1 MTYFRSQVL
10 GIRGK
15 RACENQLMPSI
26 MIYANLPVILSYFRR
41 EEEEYIR
48 MILDQF
54 RLKKYG
60 HSIRRTTECFDMYLI
75 FIAWWI
81 YQ

>member
-1 MTYFRSQVL
+1 
-10 GIRGK
+10 
-15 RACENQLMPSI
+15 
-26 MIYANLPVILSYFRR
+26 MIYANLAVILSYFRR
-41 EEEEYIR
+41 EEEYIR

-60 HSIRRTTECFDMYLI
+60 RSIRRTTERFDVYLI
-75 FIAWWI
+75 FTAWWI

>member
-1 MTYFRSQVL
+1 
-10 GIRGK
+10 
-15 RACENQLMPSI
+15 

-54 RLKKYG
+54 RFEGRLNV
-60 HSIRRTTECFDMYLI
+60 LI
-75 FIAWWI
+75 CT
-81 YQ
+81 

>member
-1 MTYFRSQVL
+1 
-10 GIRGK
+10 
-15 RACENQLMPSI
+15 MPSI
-26 MIYANLPVILSYFRR
+26 LIDAHLAVILSYFRR
-41 EEEEYIR
+41 EEEEHIR

-60 HSIRRTTECFDMYLI
+60 RSIRRTTECFDMYLI
-75 FIAWWI
+75 FTAWWT

>member
-1 MTYFRSQVL
+1 
-10 GIRGK
+10 
-15 RACENQLMPSI
+15 

-54 RLKKYG
+54 RLKKCR

-75 FIAWWI
+75 FTAWWT

>member
-1 MTYFRSQVL
+1 
-10 GIRGK
+10 
-15 RACENQLMPSI
+15 MPLI
-26 MIYANLPVILSYFRR
+26 LIDTHLAVILSYFRR

-54 RLKKYG
+54 RLKKCR
-60 HSIRRTTECFDMYLI
+60 HSIRKTTECFDMYLI
-75 FIAWWI
+75 FTAWRT

>member
-26 MIYANLPVILSYFRR
+26 LIDAHLAVILSYFRR

-54 RLKKYG
+54 RLKK
-60 HSIRRTTECFDMYLI
+60 
-75 FIAWWI
+75 
-81 YQ
+81 

>member
-1 MTYFRSQVL
+1 
-10 GIRGK
+10 
-15 RACENQLMPSI
+15 MPSI
-26 MIYANLPVILSYFRR
+26 LIYANLAVILSYFRR

-75 FIAWWI
+75 FTAWWT

>member
-1 MTYFRSQVL
+1 
-10 GIRGK
+10 
-15 RACENQLMPSI
+15 MPSI
-26 MIYANLPVILSYFRR
+26 LIDAHLAVILSYFRR

-48 MILDQF
+48 MIRDHF

-60 HSIRRTTECFDMYLI
+60 YSIRRTTECFDMYLI
-75 FIAWWI
+75 FTASWI

>member
-1 MTYFRSQVL
+1 
-10 GIRGK
+10 
-15 RACENQLMPSI
+15 MPLI
-26 MIYANLPVILSYFRR
+26 LIDAHLAVILSYFRR

-60 HSIRRTTECFDMYLI
+60 HSTERFDMYFLQHGE
-75 FIAWWI
+75 FISDLCCGPI
-81 YQ
+81 CLRFYIVYFVRLTFCFCL